1 MMESFIKLG
10 LDLEAKDNA
19 SPTLKRVM
27 DVFEKLHK
35 TLEDTAKDLAASR
48 GLELPFDAY
57 EKTVNRANL
66 NVAKS
71 FDKMGDHA
79 SGVMAR
85 LLVDIDRYF
94 QRQEVLSQQ
103 ALVREANAARRRADQ
118 SIAATE
124 RMLVAEANAA
134 RRRADAS
141 IAETNRMLQVEAAA
155 ARRRADAS
163 IAATERAVAAEK
175 KSRGETAFIAEKAN
189 QDIEASNKK
198 RAEQAQRQL
207 EAEAHAARKAA
218 DASIAATDRWLKS
231 EAVAARTRAD
241 KSIAETARIVAAEKK
256 ARGESAWIAEQAN
269 QQIIAGNRRRAEQE
283 ARFAAQAD
291 AQAARRS
298 GGSGGLLAALGGG
311 GMGRG
316 GGGGIGGGLLGVAQG
331 AGGFFG
337 GAIQGLANF
346 ARGGLSLIPDTLSKV
361 ADAFGRATHGMG
373 AFVRQGL
380 MIVGVYQAMQL
391 LENVVQGL
399 GQGFVQFDTNMAR
412 IQALT
417 IKGKEN
423 VDSYREA
430 AIRSSMETGR
440 PAVETAEALMY
451 IESHGLSGDAARVA
465 LRNATRMSASGLG
478 STPDLIRT
486 VTGQAAEYN
495 IDSKSAKGLEQIQRL
510 FDIYT
515 RVEQASVVPPG
526 ELAGQ
531 YQRATPLAAGLGVGP
546 EQLGAFV
553 STVSQSGLGG
563 GRIMTDTIAV
573 MQAFNDMTPKAQDAL
588 EKYGLTAQDVRKVL
602 ADPSPEGGLYGAVNL
617 IMKAFQDDPEAAMDF
632 FGDGQRAAV
641 GFFSAVK
648 NGGANY
654 LENLKIMADSTGAVD
669 QVWERMSQTVGVQ
682 LPRVGAII
690 QGAFNSIFNEAG
702 GSVGKWLKSV
712 NDAFEQGDITTGLA
726 RLGEGF
732 NTVMAGIGST
742 LADLAGKMFGSGANL
757 IIELANGMIEA
768 SSNFLSMAAEFAAD
782 IIASFLIGHSGTA
795 KGPLTTAAIQ
805 RGVSNWNQEYAKA
818 QLTAGMALSQ
828 AAERVAGSV
837 NEQMAKIG
845 SVGAAGTKEGVQKQ
859 IAELDRLILPWK
871 MAADQVKESYEALL
885 HPLERQMEMI
895 RNIKDMEYERSKLKF
910 EERDL
915 EVMKLEMRAEGD
927 PVKRAALAGRA
938 ARQSEINA
946 AHSIDRQ
953 LAALDRRARETGK
966 SKMTSRER
974 GLEMQ
979 EIADSRAMLQIQK
992 EQHAL
997 VNPALMGQVGAAKQ
1011 KLAVDKQIAEIAHRT
1026 FELNKA
1032 QALLPL
1038 QQEHDKLKAAMQA
1051 ELDYIRQQT
1060 DGYEDQKK
1068 VLQSILAMMNAD
1080 AAGAKAAAGGARNF
1094 PPVPR
1099 PPVRVEGNPVTADT
1113 VMANFRRQLE
1123 VGVNN
1128 YMNSPGFKSLGV
1140 SIAGG
1145 LVGYMVGGIPGALA
1159 GARLAP
1165 MLVEALNKRG
1175 ITSGDFDS
1183 FLTTVKTEVGASLK
1197 KIQPMIAA
1205 GDLLGAVDSM
1215 QGDIKRWVESFN
1227 KAFFSEWATTPI
1239 QAGVVEETAQGYTTK
1254 IMEQFQQVPLG
1265 TEGSTRFTGPG
1276 RTIIEA
1282 LFGKQ
1287 DANLNYERAAEL
1299 INVNVVQPVQRAL
1312 TEMWGGFTRPTIND
1326 DAGGMPILG
1335 PSQAEQIGQTLL
1347 RTIEAAMKWIGDNL
1361 KGPANTLGTIL
1372 GQMVSEAVMFLSSD
1386 PKANSTMKVAFE
1398 SLGGDVAGSFVK
1410 GFMDKVGP
1418 ALWDILTG
1426 KGKSMP
1432 VLDPEAEERK
1442 LLSGT
1447 SVRGYVRAGAEAVG
1461 RYMMP
1466 TEAPPGLVVQ
1476 PPDRT
1481 GQEPTHGFSP
1491 EPLADLGA
1499 WLGTLPAKGLAIVQG
1514 LIAGL
1519 STSEAQGVVDTGAQG
1534 LSDRIVEAVAMSL
1547 GAHSP
1552 AAVMLPLGQ
1561 SVVEGLNQ
1569 GIIDN
1574 GSLTGPVVR
1583 MWLRSEVIA
1592 QAQSILLIGEGK
1604 SGGLPGVAKH
1614 SLDAFADVFKTPPAG
1629 LSDSLDALG
1638 KSIVINLMA
1647 PIKDPRTGILA
1658 QVREVLDAIPKTP
1671 TPTRRAPAD
1680 DAGEAGGGNNWGG
1693 PNVMAATGADFL
1705 VGGSGGTDSEH
1716 LNLWATPGE
1725 RVRVGAAGGNGSSS
1739 RTIHNNFNIN
1749 VNGGDPTAV
1758 RDAVAAGIQEGL
1770 GDSEGDVP
1778 NQLLNAWRTAK
1789 AQGAA
1794 RPIGTQARRARG

>member
-35 TLEDTAKDLAASR
+35 TLEDTAKDLATSR
-48 GLELPFDAY
+48 NLEIPIESF

-85 LLVDIDRYF
+85 MLVDIDRYF

-103 ALVREANAARRRADQ
+103 ALVREANAARARANA
-118 SIAATE
+118 SIAETN
-124 RMLVAEANAA
+124 RMLQAEANAA

-141 IAETNRMLQVEAAA
+141 IAETNRMLQVEAVA

-163 IAATERAVAAEK
+163 IAATEREIAAEK
-175 KSRGETAFIAEKAN
+175 KSRGETAFLVEKAN
-189 QDIEASNKK
+189 QDINASNQK

-207 EAEAHAARKAA
+207 EAEANAARKAA

-231 EAVAARTRAD
+231 EAMAARTRAD
-241 KSIAETARIVAAEKK
+241 KAIAETQRMVAAEKK

-269 QQIIAGNRRRAEQE
+269 QRITDSNRKRAEQE
-283 ARFAAQAD
+283 ARFASQSD
-291 AQAARRS
+291 AQSARR
-298 GGSGGLLAALGGG
+298 GGGGLISALGGMGG
-311 GMGRG
+311 GMGG
-316 GGGGIGGGLLGVAQG
+316 GGRGITGGLMSASQG
-331 AGGFFG
+331 ALGFLG
-337 GAIQGLANF
+337 SAAQGLASF
-346 ARGGLSLIPDTLSKV
+346 GRGGFSLLPDTLSRIT
-361 ADAFGRATHGMG
+361 DGFGRATTGMG
-373 AFVRQGL
+373 SFVRQGL
-380 MIVGVYQAMQL
+380 MIAGVYQGMQL

-399 GQGFVQFDTNMAR
+399 GQSFVQFDTNMAR

-417 IKGKEN
+417 IQGKKN

-451 IESHGLSGDAARVA
+451 IESHGLSGNAAELA

-486 VTGQAAEYN
+486 ITGQAAEYN
-495 IDSKSAKGLEQIQRL
+495 IDSKSEKGLKQIQRL
-510 FDIYT
+510 FDVYT

-531 YQRATPLAAGLGVGP
+531 YQRATPLAAGLSVGP

-588 EKYGLTAQDVRKVL
+588 EKYGLTADDVRKVL
-602 ADPSPEGGLYGAVNL
+602 SDPSPEGGLFGAVNL
-617 IMKAFQDDPEAAMDF
+617 IAKAFEGDPEAAMDF

-648 NGGANY
+648 NGGSNY
-654 LENLKIMADSTGAVD
+654 AANLKVMEESTGAVD

-682 LPRVGAII
+682 LPRIGAII
-690 QGAFNSIFNEAG
+690 QGAFNTIFNEAG
-702 GSVGKWLKSV
+702 GSVGTWLKSV
-712 NDAFEQGDITTGLA
+712 NDAFEQGDITSGLA
-726 RLGEGF
+726 HLGEGF
-732 NTVMAGIGST
+732 TTVMNGITST
-742 LADLAGKMFGSGANL
+742 LADMAGKMFGSGGNL
-757 IIELANGMIEA
+757 IIELANGMIDAA
-768 SSNFLSMAAEFAAD
+768 SSVLAAAAEFAAD
-782 IIASFLIGHSGTA
+782 VIASFLIGHSGTA
-795 KGPLTTAAIQ
+795 RGPLTTAAIQ

-845 SVGAAGTKEGVQKQ
+845 GTGAAGTKEGVQKQ
-859 IAELDRLILPWK
+859 IAELDKLILPWK

-915 EVMKLEMRAEGD
+915 DIMKLEMRAEGD
-927 PVKRAALAGRA
+927 PAKRAALAGRA

-953 LAALDRRARETGK
+953 LAALDRRSRETGK
-966 SKMTSRER
+966 SKMTPRER
-974 GLEMQ
+974 SLEMQ

-997 VNPALMGQVGAAKQ
+997 VNPALMGQVATAKQ
-1011 KLAVDKQIAEIAHRT
+1011 RLAVDKQIAEVAHRT

-1051 ELDYIRQQT
+1051 ELDYIKQQT

-1068 VLQSILAMMNAD
+1068 VLQSILSMMNAD
-1080 AAGAKAAAGGARNF
+1080 AAGARAAAGARGGGV
-1094 PPVPR
+1094 PIPR
-1099 PPVRVEGNPVTADT
+1099 PPVAVRENPVTADT
-1113 VMANFRRQLE
+1113 ITANFRKQLE
-1123 VGVNN
+1123 VGMNN
-1128 YMNSPGFKSLGV
+1128 YMNSPGFKALGAGL
-1140 SIAGG
+1140 AGG
-1145 LVGYMVGGIPGALA
+1145 LMGFMVAGLPGAVAGAAFGPKLMEALSARGITDAHLKQFVENFSASLRDMFARVGLKLSARDLLGTVGEIKVSLKEWVDGFEKAFFAEWTVASETQGALGNELTFTRFAGVGRQIVEAITGSISDAPLNFGDLQAAFSTLLKRVYEGMTGPTFREGDMGGLVVGPSPVEQIFTAGLAGGSFVLGIVGAAADALADAFTKLGSDERVKKGANDLGKTIGIWLMGGTPEGFESDEGVKAFIDGLKKLDRAILEAGKSLAKELMAGFWEGVQAEFSLDKMSTFIKPGSFLDLVVNGPGALVR
-1159 GARLAP
+1159 GP
-1165 MLVEALNKRG
+1165 GALNEDGTPR
-1175 ITSGDFDS
+1175 TPH
-1183 FLTTVKTEVGASLK
+1183 TPVT
-1197 KIQPMIAA
+1197 AA
-1205 GDLLGAVDSM
+1205 
-1215 QGDIKRWVESFN
+1215 
-1227 KAFFSEWATTPI
+1227 
-1239 QAGVVEETAQGYTTK
+1239 
-1254 IMEQFQQVPLG
+1254 
-1265 TEGSTRFTGPG
+1265 
-1276 RTIIEA
+1276 
-1282 LFGKQ
+1282 
-1287 DANLNYERAAEL
+1287 
-1299 INVNVVQPVQRAL
+1299 
-1312 TEMWGGFTRPTIND
+1312 
-1326 DAGGMPILG
+1326 
-1335 PSQAEQIGQTLL
+1335 
-1347 RTIEAAMKWIGDNL
+1347 
-1361 KGPANTLGTIL
+1361 
-1372 GQMVSEAVMFLSSD
+1372 
-1386 PKANSTMKVAFE
+1386 
-1398 SLGGDVAGSFVK
+1398 
-1410 GFMDKVGP
+1410 P
-1418 ALWDILTG
+1418 ALATHLG
-1426 KGKSMP
+1426 
-1432 VLDPEAEERK
+1432 
-1442 LLSGT
+1442 LSGSQDT
-1447 SVRGYVRAGAEAVG
+1447 SPLKAV
-1461 RYMMP
+1461 
-1466 TEAPPGLVVQ
+1466 PGVSMDDSAAL
-1476 PPDRT
+1476 
-1481 GQEPTHGFSP
+1481 G
-1491 EPLADLGA
+1491 ADLG
-1499 WLGTLPAKGLAIVQG
+1499 
-1514 LIAGL
+1514 
-1519 STSEAQGVVDTGAQG
+1519 
-1534 LSDRIVEAVAMSL
+1534 
-1547 GAHSP
+1547 
-1552 AAVMLPLGQ
+1552 
-1561 SVVEGLNQ
+1561 Q
-1569 GIIDN
+1569 GILAGFRDAWASDSDFKEVNRSFWENNVVGTAHEVFQMSQPSRTFHEIGEGVLAGFAGAISDDATV
-1574 GSLTGPVVR
+1574 GATVR
-1583 MWLRSEVIA
+1583 MFLRSEVIA

-1604 SGGLPGVAKH
+1604 SGGLPGVAKTA
-1614 SLDAFADVFKTPPAG
+1614 LDAFADVFKSPPPG
-1629 LSDSLDALG
+1629 LADGLDILG
-1638 KSIVINLMA
+1638 RSVVTGIMA
-1647 PIKDPRTGILA
+1647 PIKDPSTGIIA
-1658 QVREVLDAIPKTP
+1658 QVRDIINAIPKTP

-1680 DAGEAGGGNNWGG
+1680 DEGGAGGGGGNNWGG

-1725 RVRVGAAGGNGSSS
+1725 RVRVGSGSGAGSTRNISN
-1739 RTIHNNFNIN
+1739 TFNIN
-1749 VNGGDPTAV
+1749 VSGGDPTAV

-1794 RPIGTQARRARG
+1794 RPIGTQARGSRG